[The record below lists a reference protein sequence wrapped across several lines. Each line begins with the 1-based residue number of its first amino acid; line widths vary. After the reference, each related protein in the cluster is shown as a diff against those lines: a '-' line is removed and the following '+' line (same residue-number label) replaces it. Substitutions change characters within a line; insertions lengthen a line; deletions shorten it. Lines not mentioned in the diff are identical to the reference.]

1 MRTDLSTMRLSFLAH
16 WLQLAIQIALC
27 GMLAAQDDAHTIRR
41 PNILF
46 AMADDWGWPHAGA
59 LGDDVVATPN
69 FDRIAREGVLF
80 DHAFVSSPSC
90 TPSRNAI
97 LTGQH
102 FWRLGE
108 GANLHSTLDV
118 AHPTFIGAL
127 RDAGYLVG
135 HWRKAWG
142 PGDFRAGG
150 HQSHPCGPARSF
162 DAFLAERDP
171 DQPFCFWLGSSDPHR
186 DYVPGSGA
194 GGGIDL
200 AQIRVP
206 GCWPDREVVRSDIAD
221 YYFAVQ
227 RWDRDVGAALELL
240 QAKGLLE
247 DTLVVVTGDHGM
259 PFPRG
264 KGNLYDR
271 GARVPLAMRWRGIR
285 EPGRVDSAFVA
296 LTDLAPT
303 FLAVAGI
310 AIPPVM
316 TGVSLLP
323 RLIDPASDH
332 PPRDFVIF
340 GRERH
345 VPAQAAPSLVGYPAR
360 AIRTADWLFVLNLE
374 PDRWP
379 AGVPAGATHPMRR
392 FADCDDGPTKRLIA
406 DGAEDPELATFHSA
420 CFGKRPAHELYDC
433 RRDPE
438 QLRNLAADP
447 DHAETL
453 ATLRDR
459 LRRELRAS
467 GDPRFTTAEVKFD
480 EFPYRA
486 PYFQRPQPRKR

>member
-1 MRTDLSTMRLSFLAH
+1 MRSHSLPLWLLIVLAFGG
-16 WLQLAIQIALC
+16 AL
-27 GMLAAQDDAHTIRR
+27 GAQHDAYTIRR

-46 AMADDWGWPHAGA
+46 ALADDWGWPHAGA

-118 AHPTFIGAL
+118 AHPTFVELL
-127 RDAGYLVG
+127 RDAGYQVG

-150 HQSHPCGPARSF
+150 RSSHPCGPASSF
-162 DAFLAERDP
+162 EAFLAERDSKR
-171 DQPFCFWLGSSDPHR
+171 PFCFWLGSSDPHR

-194 GGGIDL
+194 DSGIDL
-200 AQIRVP
+200 KQIHVP
-206 GCWPDREVVRSDIAD
+206 ACWPDREVVRSDIAD

-227 RWDRDVGAALELL
+227 RWDHDVGAALR
-240 QAKGLLE
+240 LLE
-247 DTLVVVTGDHGM
+247 DQGLLDDTLIVVTGDHGM

-264 KGNLYDR
+264 KGNLYDL
-271 GARVPLAMRWRGIR
+271 GARVPLAMRWRCIT
-285 EPGRVDSAFVA
+285 EPGRTDSAFVS

-310 AIPPVM
+310 AIPAVM
-316 TGVSLLP
+316 TGASLVP
-323 RLIDPASDH
+323 RLIDRRSDASNAS
-332 PPRDFVIF
+332 PRDFAIF

-345 VPAQAAPSLVGYPAR
+345 VPAQAVPSLVGYPAR

-379 AGVPAGATHPMRR
+379 AGVPEGATHPMRR
-392 FADCDDGPTKRLIA
+392 FADCDDGPTKRVIA
-406 DGAEDPELATFHSA
+406 GGTEDPQLAPFHAA

-433 RRDPE
+433 RADPE
-438 QLRNLAADP
+438 QLHNLADDP
-447 DHAETL
+447 AQGETL
-453 ATLRDR
+453 AALHDR
-459 LRRELRAS
+459 LCAQLRAS
-467 GDPRFTTAEVKFD
+467 GDPRFTAAEVPFD
-480 EFPYRA
+480 DYPYRA
-486 PYFQRPQPRKR
+486 PYLRPSQPRKR